1 MSLPGFGFAELY
13 RLGYLSLAV
22 DGLGGHGGPGPLV
35 RGDHLAPTEQIK
47 WGVIGWWVR

>member
-1 MSLPGFGFAELY
+1 MSLPGFGFAERY

-47 WGVIGWWVR
+47 WGVIGWCVR